1 MRNAV
6 LLSALLVVSAVAPA
20 QVAVARPRVR
30 VAVVPPQGHVEVA
43 VPPGEVAATTPV
55 AHVNVAWPGFQVAAA
70 WPPQRFEWDD
80 LVGVHSG
87 SFLGVGVEEVD
98 SARAKEL
105 KLKEEHGV
113 EIRRVDP
120 ESAADKA
127 GLKEHDVV
135 LEYNGQRVEGV
146 EQFTRM
152 VRETPV
158 GRAVKLLISRD
169 GNNQTLTATLG
180 RRKETTARAW
190 SFAVPNPPA
199 LPMIDVPRPM
209 IMTRTT
215 RIGVETEAVGG
226 QLAEFFGVKEGVLV
240 RSVDRDSI
248 AEKAGVKTGD
258 VITKVD
264 GNRVRQA
271 RDLSEE
277 LRSAGEKKTIP
288 LTVVRNKKEMT
299 LNLELPERSSDTR
312 RGVRVLRQER
322 L

>member
-6 LLSALLVVSAVAPA
+6 LLSAMFAVSAVTPA
-20 QVAVARPRVR
+20 QVTVSRPRVQ
-30 VAVVPPQGHVEVA
+30 VAVVPVQVQVA
-43 VPPGEVAATTPV
+43 VPPGEVV
-55 AHVNVAWPGFQVAAA
+55 AQTKVARVAVAWPGFQVAAA
-70 WPPQRFEWDD
+70 WPPQKWEFDD
-80 LVGVHSG
+80 LLGPHSG

-105 KLKEEHGV
+105 KLKDEHGV

-120 ESAADKA
+120 DSAAEKA

-180 RRKETTARAW
+180 RRKEATARAW

-199 LPMIDVPRPM
+199 PPMIDVPRPM

-215 RIGVETEAVGG
+215 RIGVETEAVSG

-258 VITKVD
+258 VITKID

-277 LRSAGEKKTIP
+277 LRSAGDRKTIP

-299 LNLELPERSSDTR
+299 LNLELPERSSDTH
-312 RGVRVLRQER
+312 RGVRVLRHEQ